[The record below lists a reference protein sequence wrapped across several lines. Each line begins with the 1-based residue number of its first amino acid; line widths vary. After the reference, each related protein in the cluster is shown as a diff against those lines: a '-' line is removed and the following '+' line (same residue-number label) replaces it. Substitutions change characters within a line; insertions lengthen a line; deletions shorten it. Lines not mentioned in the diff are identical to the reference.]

1 MYQHF
6 EYKDYNPDTITKF
19 IADFPFAVIS
29 GCDLKYNPVAT
40 QAPVFLEEQDGK
52 KLLRGHMIKGSEH
65 HKAFTENNRVMV
77 LFPGPDTYVSAT
89 WYSGK
94 QSASTWNYMTV
105 QAKGTI
111 RFPGEEQLIE
121 ILRKTT
127 LHFENNNGLSPTT
140 FDNLGPEYTQR
151 LLHAITAFEVE
162 VHDLDHVFKL
172 SQDMDE
178 ESFENIIKELKNGNA
193 AAQSI
198 AGEME
203 KRKQRLFDK

>member
-1 MYQHF
+1 MYQHP
-6 EYKDYNPDTITKF
+6 EYKDDKTDRVTRF
-19 IADFPFAVIS
+19 IEDNPFAVIS

-40 QAPVFLEEQDGK
+40 QAPVFLEEHDGK
-52 KLLRGHMIKGSEH
+52 KVIRGHMIKGSAH
-65 HKAFTENNRVMV
+65 HKAFLENNKVMV
-77 LFPGPDTYVSAT
+77 LFPGAHTYVSAT
-89 WYSGK
+89 WYDDK

-127 LHFENNNGLSPTT
+127 LHFENNDPGSTT
-140 FDNLGPEYTQR
+140 IYDNLDPEYTNR

-172 SQDMDE
+172 SQDKDKD
-178 ESFENIIKELKNGNA
+178 SFENIIKELQKGDA
-193 AAQSI
+193 ASQSI

-203 KRKQRLFDK
+203 KRKKGLFEK